1 MSFLFWSTTQRTDR
15 KRQQPSVA
23 RAGQKGLPCMPT
35 YANSRFKR
43 EATCAFTLNFWQRYA
58 SHATAAEDACIAN
71 EGHGD
76 CSVAKL
82 CFPIGKII
90 LPVTIIFGGVAKIFG
105 EEPGKQTE
113 GSCRAWEFSRS
124 QARENWA
131 QEKIC
136 AIQTS
141 GGTLKQRISPK
152 LDGNAVHS
160 PK

>member
-90 LPVTIIFGGVAKIFG
+90 LPVTHRRKPFRSALRRQTLALNASFGREYKI
-105 EEPGKQTE
+105 GKFL
-113 GSCRAWEFSRS
+113 RR
-124 QARENWA
+124 
-131 QEKIC
+131 
-136 AIQTS
+136 
-141 GGTLKQRISPK
+141 GGTGSEALCTRQTLALSFRGPPRRTPRNDS
-152 LDGNAVHS
+152 VR
-160 PK
+160 

>member
-90 LPVTIIFGGVAKIFG
+90 LPVTHRPVSPVNPNSVRVPVRTFGASVGQEYRI
-105 EEPGKQTE
+105 GKCPT
-113 GSCRAWEFSRS
+113 A
-124 QARENWA
+124 
-131 QEKIC
+131 
-136 AIQTS
+136 
-141 GGTLKQRISPK
+141 GGTVRVGDEVSL
-152 LDGNAVHS
+152 
-160 PK
+160 